1 MNNQFDIN
9 ELNKKYLELE
19 TLLDITNEL
28 NSYENIATLLQEI
41 LIKSCA
47 VLNASSGII
56 LIKDYNSDLFQIEAE
71 FNIDVAVLKG
81 IIFKKNKGFFNELN
95 KNRKSLLVE
104 IASDPFLIKTNCT
117 YGLITPLVDKKDLLG
132 VLILFDKES
141 RSGVSVFDDSD
152 ANMLSAIAIQAA
164 VAYNNIKLLENIKEA
179 KTFNDNVMESIV
191 TGVFTTNLMGEIN
204 HINKAASKIINLER
218 EQVIGNHYEYVFE
231 SNDVI
236 HELLAKCEEEVRTIS
251 STDVQLI
258 CNGKNTAVNISV
270 SPLLNDLN
278 ESIGSVVAMEDL
290 SNLDKLKS
298 TFKKYVSKQIV
309 DKLLE
314 NEDLLN
320 LGGQELTVTTLFSDI
335 RGFTRM
341 SENMQPIDVVKTL
354 NAYFDLMIEVVF
366 KYNGTLDKI
375 IGDELMVIYGAPIYG
390 YDDTKRALFTAL
402 EMQKLLEDFNANR
415 REMGAIPIEIG
426 IGINRGK
433 TIAGNIGS
441 KDQMNYTVIGDA
453 VNLASRLCS
462 NAKSGQ
468 ILVSEAVYLEV
479 VNYGIFDFQRLDS
492 IMVKGKENEVSI
504 FSLIKCNCSPRV
516 IATFDIVLE
525 LLLKLAPELY
535 YHSISHTLDVF
546 RTSRNIALSE
556 GVSDSDLELIQVA
569 ALFHDTGFLE
579 KSIGH
584 EEISCKLAQNSLGH
598 LGFDKKQISSVCDM
612 ILATKIPQQ
621 PTDLLGQIL
630 ADADLDYLGRADF
643 PVIADLL
650 FKELSHQNN
659 LLLESDWDQIQ
670 IKFIRNHHYFTK
682 TSIEL
687 RTEQKKNH
695 LQALIEKYS

>member
-1 MNNQFDIN
+1 MNKQFDVN

-28 NSYENIATLLQEI
+28 NSFEDIATLLQEI

-71 FNIDVAVLKG
+71 FNIDVSVLKG

-95 KNRKSLLVE
+95 KNRKSLLLE
-104 IASDPFLIKTNCT
+104 ISSDPFLIKTNCT

-141 RSGVSVFDDSD
+141 RTGISVFDDSD
-152 ANMLSAIAIQAA
+152 ANMLSAIATQAA
-164 VAYNNIKLLENIKEA
+164 VSYNNIKLLENIKEA

-231 SNDVI
+231 SNDLI
-236 HELLAKCEEEVRTIS
+236 NELLFKCEEEVKTIS

-258 CNGKNTAVNISV
+258 CNGKNTTVNISV

-278 ESIGSVVAMEDL
+278 EPIGSVVAMEDL

-366 KYNGTLDKI
+366 KFDGTLDKI
-375 IGDELMVIYGAPIYG
+375 IGDELMVIYGAPIPG
-390 YDDTKRALFTAL
+390 HDDTKRALFTAL
-402 EMQKLLEDFNANR
+402 EMQRLLEDFNDTRKKVGAN
-415 REMGAIPIEIG
+415 PIEIG

-441 KDQMNYTVIGDA
+441 KEQMNYTVIGDA

-468 ILVSEAVYLEV
+468 ILVSESVYLEV
-479 VNYGIFDFQRLDS
+479 VDYGIFDFQRLDS
-492 IMVKGKENEVSI
+492 IFVKGK
-504 FSLIKCNCSPRV
+504 
-516 IATFDIVLE
+516 
-525 LLLKLAPELY
+525 
-535 YHSISHTLDVF
+535 
-546 RTSRNIALSE
+546 
-556 GVSDSDLELIQVA
+556 
-569 ALFHDTGFLE
+569 
-579 KSIGH
+579 
-584 EEISCKLAQNSLGH
+584 
-598 LGFDKKQISSVCDM
+598 
-612 ILATKIPQQ
+612 
-621 PTDLLGQIL
+621 
-630 ADADLDYLGRADF
+630 
-643 PVIADLL
+643 
-650 FKELSHQNN
+650 
-659 LLLESDWDQIQ
+659 
-670 IKFIRNHHYFTK
+670 
-682 TSIEL
+682 
-687 RTEQKKNH
+687 
-695 LQALIEKYS
+695 

>member
-1 MNNQFDIN
+1 
-9 ELNKKYLELE
+9 
-19 TLLDITNEL
+19 
-28 NSYENIATLLQEI
+28 
-41 LIKSCA
+41 
-47 VLNASSGII
+47 
-56 LIKDYNSDLFQIEAE
+56 
-71 FNIDVAVLKG
+71 
-81 IIFKKNKGFFNELN
+81 
-95 KNRKSLLVE
+95 
-104 IASDPFLIKTNCT
+104 
-117 YGLITPLVDKKDLLG
+117 
-132 VLILFDKES
+132 
-141 RSGVSVFDDSD
+141 
-152 ANMLSAIAIQAA
+152 
-164 VAYNNIKLLENIKEA
+164 
-179 KTFNDNVMESIV
+179 
-191 TGVFTTNLMGEIN
+191 
-204 HINKAASKIINLER
+204 
-218 EQVIGNHYEYVFE
+218 
-231 SNDVI
+231 
-236 HELLAKCEEEVRTIS
+236 
-251 STDVQLI
+251 
-258 CNGKNTAVNISV
+258 
-270 SPLLNDLN
+270 
-278 ESIGSVVAMEDL
+278 
-290 SNLDKLKS
+290 LDKLKS

-441 KDQMNYTVIGDA
+441 KEQMNYTVIGDA

-584 EEISCKLAQNSLGH
+584 EEISCKLAQNSLGQ
-598 LGFDKKQISSVCDM
+598 LGFDKKEISSVCDM

-621 PTDLLGQIL
+621 PTDLMGQIL

-659 LLLESDWDQIQ
+659 SLLESDWDQIQ
-670 IKFIRNHHYFTK
+670 IKFIRNHQYFTK

-695 LQALIEKYS
+695 LQALIEKYL